1 MHASRE
7 ATHTL
12 PDGRTLSYAEFG
24 DAGGKP
30 LFYFHGWPGS
40 RFEGEMLD
48 EAARSAGSRLIVVER
63 PGYGRSSFQR
73 GRRILDWPLDI
84 ASLADAL
91 GIERFA
97 VLGYSGGGP
106 YAAACAHEL
115 PERLTSAT
123 IVSGVAPRL
132 TEKTPRWR
140 RVLIAAG
147 RPLLPLVRGPLLYM
161 KTTLRIFGYR
171 AVASGRWT
179 WSPPDREILA
189 RRVAQGGYERIM
201 REALRPGVRG
211 AAHDFALLAGDW
223 QFALEHIRVPVHLWH
238 GERDWLIRVDRGHAV
253 ADAIPAC
260 DAHLIPGEGHL
271 MIFERAPEI
280 LRWAR

>member
-1 MHASRE
+1 MQSPRD

-12 PDGRTLSYAEFG
+12 PDERTLSYAEYG
-24 DAGGKP
+24 DADGKP

-40 RFEGEMLD
+40 RFEGEMLAD
-48 EAARSAGSRLIVVER
+48 AAHKAGSRLIAVER

-73 GRRILDWPLDI
+73 GRRILDWPRDI

-132 TEKTPRWR
+132 TAKTPRWR
-140 RVLIAAG
+140 RALITAM

-161 KTTLRIFGYR
+161 KTTLRLFGHH

-179 WSPPDREILA
+179 WSPPDRRILA
-189 RRVAQGGYERIM
+189 RRDAQDGYARDM
-201 REALRPGVRG
+201 GEALRPGVGG

-238 GERDWLIRVDRGHAV
+238 GERDWLIRVGRGRAV
-253 ADAIPAC
+253 AAVIPAC
-260 DAHLIPGEGHL
+260 DAHFVPGEGHL
-271 MIFERAPEI
+271 MIFDHAPEI